1 MTKLYYEDQYIKE
14 FKGEIIEVKEIDGK
28 FHVLLDQTAFFQGG
42 GGQMGDLGLIDGIKV
57 LEVYEEE
64 GKVYHVLEKEPKK
77 LKNLQCEL
85 DWERRFDGMQQ
96 HLGQH
101 LLSGCFYDLFGANT
115 CGFHLGKEIS
125 TVDIVGFLD
134 EKTIREAEKE
144 ANRLIFEN
152 LEVKSYAPS
161 KKELKKVKTRRA
173 LPKTDEEIR
182 IVEIVGLDLNAC
194 CGVHPRKTRDLQVIK
209 IRRWEKHKNATRIEY
224 VAGNRAVSDFFTKDE
239 ILGEICKLLKSGE
252 GDTLNAVKNLSE
264 NNKNL
269 VDENRKVKA
278 EIGDYKIKEMLNKSE
293 RIGSITLVNEI
304 FDGEDTTHIGKFAN
318 KITEEY
324 KPIVLFEVKNGETVN
339 LIFNS
344 SKDMKNVN
352 MSDILKDTITLI
364 DGRGG
369 GNQFAA
375 QGGGKNNGN
384 TEVAIDYATNKI
396 RNILL

>member
-1 MTKLYYEDQYIKE
+1 MKKLYYEDQYIKE
-14 FKGEIIEVKEIDGK
+14 FKCEILERKEIDGK
-28 FHVLLDQTAFFQGG
+28 FHVILDQTAFFPGG
-42 GGQMGDLGLIDGIKV
+42 GGQHGDLGLIAGIKV
-57 LEVYEEE
+57 IDVYEEN
-64 GKVYHVLEKEPKK
+64 GNVYHVLEKEPKK
-77 LKNLQCEL
+77 LKNIIGEL

-115 CGFHLGKEIS
+115 CGFHLGKDIS

-161 KKELKKVKTRRA
+161 KKDLKKTKTRRA

-182 IVEIVGLDLNAC
+182 IVEIMGLDLNAC
-194 CGVHPRKTRDLQVIK
+194 CGVHPSNTRDLQLIK

-224 VAGNRAVSDFFTKDE
+224 VAGKRAISDFFIKDE

-252 GDTLNAVKNLSE
+252 GDTLNAVRNLIDNTKE
-264 NNKNL
+264 LN
-269 VDENRKVKA
+269 DENRKLRV
-278 EIGDYKIKEMLNKSE
+278 EIGDYKIKEMLDE
-293 RIGSITLVNEI
+293 AEPIGDMILVNKI
-304 FDGEDTTHIGKFAN
+304 FDGDDTKHVGKLAN

-324 KPIVLFEVKNGETVN
+324 KTIVLFAVKNGDRVN

-344 SKDMKNVN
+344 SKDIKKVN
-352 MSDILKDTITLI
+352 MSDILKDTITLV

-384 TEVAIDYATNKI
+384 TEVAIEYATNKI
-396 RNILL
+396 RNILI

>member
-28 FHVLLDQTAFFQGG
+28 FHVLLDQTAFFPGG

-57 LEVYEEE
+57 LDVYEEE

-194 CGVHPRKTRDLQVIK
+194 CGVHPRNTRDLQVIK

-239 ILGEICKLLKSGE
+239 ILGEICKILKSGE
-252 GDTLNAVKNLSE
+252 GDTLNAVKNLLE

-269 VDENRKVKA
+269 ADENRKVKA
-278 EIGDYKIKEMLNKSE
+278 EIGDYKIKEIYEDEDIKYVNKLASK
-293 RIGSITLVNEI
+293 L
-304 FDGEDTTHIGKFAN
+304 
-318 KITEEY
+318 TE
-324 KPIVLFEVKNGETVN
+324 KDDVISLMVVKNNDRAN
-339 LIFNS
+339 LIFAA
-344 SKDMKNVN
+344 SKNIKNIDMN
-352 MSDILKDTITLI
+352 MLLKDAITLI
-364 DGRGG
+364 DGRGCG
-369 GNQFAA
+369 SKFLA
-375 QGGGKNNGN
+375 QGGGKNNN
-384 TEVAIDYATNKI
+384 NLDSVLDYAAMKI
-396 RNILL
+396 KNMI

>member
-28 FHVLLDQTAFFQGG
+28 FHVLLDQTAFFPGG

-57 LEVYEEE
+57 LDVYEEE

-134 EKTIREAEKE
+134 EKTIRESEKE

-194 CGVHPRKTRDLQVIK
+194 CGVHPRNTRDLQVIK
-209 IRRWEKHKNATRIEY
+209 IRRWEKA
-224 VAGNRAVSDFFTKDE
+224 
-239 ILGEICKLLKSGE
+239 
-252 GDTLNAVKNLSE
+252 
-264 NNKNL
+264 
-269 VDENRKVKA
+269 
-278 EIGDYKIKEMLNKSE
+278 
-293 RIGSITLVNEI
+293 
-304 FDGEDTTHIGKFAN
+304 
-318 KITEEY
+318 
-324 KPIVLFEVKNGETVN
+324 
-339 LIFNS
+339 
-344 SKDMKNVN
+344 
-352 MSDILKDTITLI
+352 
-364 DGRGG
+364 
-369 GNQFAA
+369 
-375 QGGGKNNGN
+375 
-384 TEVAIDYATNKI
+384 
-396 RNILL
+396 